1 MKYVVTLNGK
11 QFEVEV
17 EKVGG
22 ARKSLTREPAGRRE
36 RTTAPAAA
44 APAPV
49 QAAPAPVAA
58 APVQA
63 AAPSVAGGTTVAS
76 PMPGVILDVK
86 VNVGDTVSAGQCLAI
101 LEAMKMENDIPAPV
115 DGKVADIKV
124 KKGDTVDT
132 DAVLI
137 VLE

>member
-22 ARKSLTREPAGRRE
+22 GRKSLTRQPAERRE
-36 RTTAPAAA
+36 RTVAA
-44 APAPV
+44 APA
-49 QAAPAPVAA
+49 QAAPVAA
-58 APVQA
+58 ASPA
-63 AAPSVAGGTTVAS
+63 PAAPAASSAAGGTTVVS

-86 VNVGDTVSAGQCLAI
+86 VNVGDTVTTGQCLAI
-101 LEAMKMENDIPAPV
+101 LEAMKMENDIPAPA
-115 DGKVADIKV
+115 DGKVVDIKV
-124 KKGDTVDT
+124 KKGDTVET
-132 DAVLI
+132 DSVLI

>member
-17 EKVGG
+17 EKVDGG
-22 ARKSLTREPAGRRE
+22 RKSLSRQSAGRSE
-36 RTTAPAAA
+36 RTTVAPAAAA

-49 QAAPAPVAA
+49 QQAAPVAPAPVAA
-58 APVQA
+58 PTVT
-63 AAPSVAGGTTVAS
+63 GGTTIES

-86 VNVGDTVSAGQCLAI
+86 VSVGDVVKTGQCVAI
-101 LEAMKMENDIPAPV
+101 LEAMKMENDIPAPA

-137 VLE
+137 ILE

>member
-36 RTTAPAAA
+36 RTVASTPAPAA
-44 APAPV
+44 PVAPV
-49 QAAPAPVAA
+49 QAAPTPA
-58 APVQA
+58 APT
-63 AAPSVAGGTTVAS
+63 PVAGGTTVVS

-86 VNVGDTVSAGQCLAI
+86 VNVGDTVTAGQCLAI
-101 LEAMKMENDIPAPV
+101 LEAMKMENDIPAPA

>member
-17 EKVGG
+17 EKVDGG
-22 ARKSLTREPAGRRE
+22 RKSLSRQPMERRE
-36 RTTAPAAA
+36 RTVASAPAAVQATPAPVATPAA
-44 APAPV
+44 APAT
-49 QAAPAPVAA
+49 PAP
-58 APVQA
+58 
-63 AAPSVAGGTTVAS
+63 STGGTTVES

-86 VNVGDTVSAGQCLAI
+86 INVGDSVKAGQCLAI

-124 KKGDTVDT
+124 KKGDTVETDT
-132 DAVLI
+132 VLI